1 MDDTVADRLNIFKNA
16 EKEYKKQQEVKQFFF
31 LSKKIWGGGEVINS
45 H

>member
-31 LSKKIWGGGEVINS
+31 LSKKI
-45 H
+45 